1 MSPTLLLI
9 FLGSLLSLNGIAG
22 ELSPAEIALQPP
34 TASEVTPHRFL
45 YRENHDGRMVAAVEV
60 RLQPGTSQGN
70 EVRLELRISA
80 HAAEIEPAVGW
91 EQLPGSNRTTAL
103 DLERL
108 KTSGRLTFGIA
119 DSAGKWHADKA
130 TYLGTLGWTPLLE
143 HRQESDGS
151 ISAAVPTR
159 RHYLTE
165 LIATSGPLRAGEYE
179 IAVLVAGVARLIV
192 RYRHLPG
199 STRIINIHDPL
210 RPLNPEEK

>member
-1 MSPTLLLI
+1 MSPIPLLI
-9 FLGSLLSLNGIAG
+9 FLGSLLPLNGIAG
-22 ELSPAEIALQPP
+22 ELSPAEIALPP
-34 TASEVTPHRFL
+34 PNSSEVSPHRFL
-45 YRENHDGRMVAAVEV
+45 YRENHDGRVVAAVEA

-70 EVRLELRISA
+70 GVRLELRISA

-108 KTSGRLTFGIA
+108 KTSGLLTFGIA
-119 DSAGKWHADKA
+119 DSAGKWHADTA
-130 TYLGTLGWTPLLE
+130 TYLGTLGWMPLLE

-165 LIATSGPLRAGEYE
+165 LIAISGPLRAGEHE
-179 IAVLVAGVARLIV
+179 IAVLVAGVARLII
-192 RYRHLPG
+192 RYRHVPG
-199 STRIINIHDPL
+199 SAHIINIHDPL
-210 RPLNPEEK
+210 CPLNPKEK